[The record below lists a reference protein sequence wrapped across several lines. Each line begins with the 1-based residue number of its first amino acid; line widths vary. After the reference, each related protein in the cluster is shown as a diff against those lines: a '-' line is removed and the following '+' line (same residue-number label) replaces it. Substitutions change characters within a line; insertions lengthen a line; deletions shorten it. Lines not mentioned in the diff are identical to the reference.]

1 MEVIMKL
8 VSKQLLIFFMLGII
22 SVCLPQK
29 VLAINNEGITSFQ
42 LYQPKANQGDI
53 QAQFNLALLYY
64 HGLGIPRDSKQA
76 VYWYTKAAE
85 QGHVNAQYSLGDLYF
100 NGDGKEVP
108 QDFKQ
113 AVYWYTK
120 AAEQGFANAQ
130 YRLGYMYDYGDEIPQ
145 DYKQAFFWYTKAAEQ
160 GHYFAKKHRD
170 EMLEKMSQSQNE
182 EVQKL
187 SKELYEKINNEMAEQ
202 EQVQYSSFI
211 NAAAKRY
218 SLAPELIQAIIKIES
233 SFNPF
238 AISER
243 GAMGLMQ
250 LMPETA
256 KEMNVESPFEAEEN
270 IMGGSRY
277 LRKLHDLFAGDLQLV
292 LAAYNAGPNRILE
305 NNHRIP
311 RIPETEEYV
320 KKVLQEY
327 GRIRENALAIQ

>member
-1 MEVIMKL
+1 VKL
-8 VSKQLLIFFMLGII
+8 VSRLTIIFLFLGFS

-29 VLAINNEGITSFQ
+29 VSAVSDEGITSFQ
-42 LYQPKANQGDI
+42 LYQPKANQDDAD
-53 QAQFNLALLYY
+53 AQFNLALLFKL
-64 HGLGIPRDSKQA
+64 GAGIPKDLKQA

-85 QGHVNAQYSLGDLYF
+85 QGHVNAQYNLGSLYLD
-100 NGDGKEVP
+100 GDGQEVP
-108 QDFKQ
+108 KDFKQ
-113 AVYWYTK
+113 AFYWLTK
-120 AAEQGFANAQ
+120 AAEQGCANAQ
-130 YRLGYMYDYGDEIPQ
+130 YSLGDLCQYGGGEEVPR
-145 DYKQAFFWYTKAAEQ
+145 DYKQAYYWYTKAAEQ
-160 GHYFAKKHRD
+160 GHYFAKEDRD
-170 EMLEKMSQSQNE
+170 KMLEKMSQSQIE

-187 SKELYEKINNEMAEQ
+187 SKELYEKIDNEKAEQ
-202 EQVQYSSFI
+202 VNFSSFI

-218 SLAPELIQAIIKIES
+218 NLAPELIQAIIKIES

-256 KEMNVESPFEAEEN
+256 KEMNVGSPFEAEEN

-277 LRKLHDLFAGDLQLV
+277 LRTLHDLFAGDLQLV

-305 NNHRIP
+305 NSHRIP

>member
-1 MEVIMKL
+1 MKFAPKL
-8 VSKQLLIFFMLGII
+8 LLIFFMLGLI

-29 VLAINNEGITSFQ
+29 ILAISYEGITSFQ
-42 LYQPKANQGDI
+42 LFQPKANQGDAD
-53 QAQFNLALLYY
+53 AQFNLALLYKL
-64 HGLGIPRDSKQA
+64 GAGIPKDIKQA

-85 QGHVNAQYSLGDLYF
+85 QGHVNAQYSLGSLYLD
-100 NGDGKEVP
+100 GDGQEVP
-108 QDFKQ
+108 KDFKQ

-120 AAEQGFANAQ
+120 AAEQG
-130 YRLGYMYDYGDEIPQ
+130 
-145 DYKQAFFWYTKAAEQ
+145 
-160 GHYFAKKHRD
+160 HYFAKEHRD
-170 EMLEKMSQSQNE
+170 KILETMSQSQIE
-182 EVQKL
+182 EVQEL
-187 SKELYEKINNEMAEQ
+187 SKGLYEKIDNEIAEQ
-202 EQVQYSSFI
+202 LHYSSFI

-218 SLAPELIQAIIKIES
+218 NLAPELIQAIIKIES

-256 KEMNVESPFEAEEN
+256 KEMNVEAPFEAEEN

-277 LRKLHDLFAGDLQLV
+277 LRKLHDLFAEDLQLV

-305 NNHRIP
+305 NSHRIP
-311 RIPETEEYV
+311 RIPETENYV

-327 GRIRENALAIQ
+327 GRIRKNALAIQ

>member
-1 MEVIMKL
+1 MKF
-8 VSKQLLIFFMLGII
+8 VSKLLLIFFMLGFV

-29 VLAINNEGITSFQ
+29 VLAVSDEGITSFQ
-42 LYQPKANQGDI
+42 VYQPKANQGDAD
-53 QAQFNLALLYY
+53 AQFNLALLYY
-64 HGLGIPRDSKQA
+64 TGLGIPQDRRYA
-76 VYWYTKAAE
+76 IYWYTKAAE
-85 QGHVNAQYSLGDLYF
+85 QGHIQAQYFLGKLYNF
-100 NGDGKEVP
+100 GDGIEVR
-108 QDFKQ
+108 QDFKL
-113 AVYWYTK
+113 AVYWLTK
-120 AAEQGFANAQ
+120 AAEQGHIQAQ
-130 YRLGYMYDYGDEIPQ
+130 YLLGHMYEYDDEPPQ
-145 DYKQAFFWYTKAAEQ
+145 DYKLAFFWYTKAAEQ
-160 GHYFAKKHRD
+160 NHYFAKQDRD
-170 EMLEKMSQSQNE
+170 KMLEKMSQSQIE
-182 EVQKL
+182 EVQKF
-187 SKELYEKINNEMAEQ
+187 SKELYKKIDNEIAEQ
-202 EQVQYSSFI
+202 ERYSSFI

-218 SLAPELIQAIIKIES
+218 NLTPELIQAIIKIES

-256 KEMNVESPFEAEEN
+256 KEMNVEYPFEAEEN

>member
-1 MEVIMKL
+1 
-8 VSKQLLIFFMLGII
+8 MLGII

-53 QAQFNLALLYY
+53 QAQYNLALLYY

-85 QGHVNAQYSLGDLYF
+85 QGFANAQYRLGYIYDY
-100 NGDGKEVP
+100 GDGKEVP

-113 AVYWYTK
+113 A
-120 AAEQGFANAQ
+120 
-130 YRLGYMYDYGDEIPQ
+130 
-145 DYKQAFFWYTKAAEQ
+145 FFWYSKAAEQ
-160 GHYFAKKHRD
+160 GHYFAKEHRD
-170 EMLEKMSQSQNE
+170 EMLEKMSQSQIE
-182 EVQKL
+182 KVQKL
-187 SKELYEKINNEMAEQ
+187 SKELYEKINNEIA

-218 SLAPELIQAIIKIES
+218 NLAPELIQAIIKIES

-256 KEMNVESPFEAEEN
+256 KEMNVKSPFEAEAN

-277 LRKLHDLFAGDLQLV
+277 LRKLHDLFAEDLQLV

-305 NNHRIP
+305 NSHRIP
-311 RIPETEEYV
+311 RIPETEKYV

-327 GRIRENALAIQ
+327 SRIRENALAIQ